1 MHPHRSGRLLLVQLA
16 LREPDGNVS
25 GHLPKGESK
34 DVEELVECL
43 AVRQATC
50 LELKCELVE
59 ERLAGVVGPVWLV
72 ALAQMH
78 QRTACASL
86 ERYPE
91 WLAQQVGVSCH
102 EKFDHDEMS
111 VW

>member
-1 MHPHRSGRLLLVQLA
+1 MSVLLV
-16 LREPDGNVS
+16 LREADGNDS
-25 GHLPKGESK
+25 GHLPKGESE
-34 DVEELVECL
+34 DAEEEVECL
-43 AVRQATC
+43 AVKQAMC

-91 WLAQQVGVSCH
+91 SPAQQVRVSCH
-102 EKFDHDEMS
+102 EKFVRDEKS
-111 VW
+111 V